1 MHDFNGRVGDIKED
15 NIVGPFGL
23 GQKNENGQSIV
34 DCCRNITS
42 WLPTLGFSLT
52 KVTDAVAP
60 PAPPHFLGP
69 WLCFS
74 KQGTLHSNLFGFS
87 LSKMYM
93 FVYTLKF

>member
-42 WLPTLGFSLT
+42 
-52 KVTDAVAP
+52 
-60 PAPPHFLGP
+60 
-69 WLCFS
+69 
-74 KQGTLHSNLFGFS
+74 
-87 LSKMYM
+87 
-93 FVYTLKF
+93 